1 MEYLLVVG
9 SVQSL
14 FTTVFLWTK
23 RAKKLHDT
31 ILAVWMVFMAM
42 PLIAAIAVQIWPS
55 SHIPI
60 LSADLIYPLTYG
72 PFLWLYVSSL
82 TAVHEKIAL
91 RQILHFLPFVTI
103 SLFQL
108 LSGWAPA
115 PPNPDSVAFN
125 TSIRVIGGVNC
136 ALLITYSIA
145 VFRQLRDHD
154 QKVLERFSNLQG
166 YLTLAWIRW
175 MSVGITSV
183 FLLLFLAALLSQPS
197 IMDLHLVS
205 LIIAILMLSY
215 FGLQQDQV
223 SDTVETL
230 DEPEQGTDATPAV
243 TALTAEKPSYDR
255 SGLSA
260 ELADVIQHR
269 LDCYMQSERPY
280 LNADLTITALA
291 KRMAVPRHHL
301 TEVINARHQKNFFNF
316 VNEYRIQAVKQAM
329 QDPARAKQTLL
340 DMAYAAGFNS
350 KSSFNTAFKQQ
361 TGMTPSQFRRQLE

>member
-42 PLIAAIAVQIWPS
+42 PFISALTVQIWPE

-82 TAVHEKIAL
+82 TAEHEKITL
-91 RQILHFLPFVTI
+91 RQILHFLPFVAV

-115 PPNPDSVAFN
+115 PPNPDSPAFGI
-125 TSIRVIGGVNC
+125 SIRVIGGVNC
-136 ALLITYSIA
+136 ALLISYSIA

-154 QKVLERFSNLQG
+154 EKILERFSNLPRHV
-166 YLTLAWIRW
+166 TLAWLRW

-183 FLLLFLAALLSQPS
+183 FMLLFLAALLSQPS
-197 IMDLHLVS
+197 MMDLHLVS
-205 LIIAILMLSY
+205 LIIAILVLSY

-223 SDTVETL
+223 SDPVETM
-230 DEPEQGTDATPAV
+230 DEPERSTDAPPAV
-243 TALTAEKPSYDR
+243 TAPNADKPSYGR

-260 ELADVIQHR
+260 ERADVIQHR

-329 QDPARAKQTLL
+329 KDPAQVKQTLL
-340 DMAYAAGFNS
+340 DIAYASGFNS

-361 TGMTPSQFRRQLE
+361 TGMTPSQFRRQLK